1 MEERA
6 VSSKTVK
13 ATIIVKH
20 DTTARWNAAVGFI
33 PAEGEIIVYTD
44 YQKKEVNGETI
55 LIPGIK
61 IGTGNAY
68 VQDLSFVGAAE
79 SARLLEHVADTAI
92 HVTPADRAFWNNKLN
107 VTDNQE
113 VVDDTLVFNRN

>member
-1 MEERA
+1 M
-6 VSSKTVK
+6 SSKTVK
-13 ATIIVKH
+13 ATIIIKH

-68 VQDLSFVGAAE
+68 VQDLAFVGAAE
-79 SARLLEHVADTAI
+79 SARLLEHVSDTAI
-92 HVTPADRAFWNNKLN
+92 HVTPEDRAFWNNKIN
-107 VTDNQE
+107 VDDNSE
-113 VVDDTLVFNRN
+113 VVGEVLVFNRN